1 METTGEPRPARG
13 SRSHDVTASPMRGAG
28 PGTRHRLPRPRSGP
42 RTQPGLPSTRPGRPA
57 HTRLPPPPGPGR
69 GGEWTEGGVA
79 AAPHSILTPCPA
91 PHPVNEHR
99 TAAAR
104 GGGTSPCSRRSSA
117 PLNSCVGVSRP
128 GPQNAPAFGDGM
140 KVKTRSPGWTPMP
153 WHRVLVRRG
162 DESTDTPRDEQVG
175 GGDGVH
181 VPRRDEPQRDLDR
194 RRPAPGTRGR
204 KRPRSRAPELPRSH
218 APHVRT
224 SRELPG
230 SF

>member
-13 SRSHDVTASPMRGAG
+13 SRSHDVTASPTRGAG
-28 PGTRHRLPRPRSGP
+28 PGTRHRLPRPWPEDPAGAAKAPPTRGCRHPQVLGGAVSGP
-42 RTQPGLPSTRPGRPA
+42 R
-57 HTRLPPPPGPGR
+57 
-69 GGEWTEGGVA
+69 GGVA

-91 PHPVNEHR
+91 PHPVNEHK

-117 PLNSCVGVSRP
+117 PLNSCVGVSPP

-175 GGDGVH
+175 GEGTAST
-181 VPRRDEPQRDLDR
+181 L
-194 RRPAPGTRGR
+194 PA
-204 KRPRSRAPELPRSH
+204 E
-218 APHVRT
+218 T
-224 SRELPG
+224 SRDATWIAGVQRPG
-230 SF
+230 RRAGNVLGPGRPSCLGATPRT